1 LKIYNKTIINKLQ
14 NTYKIY
20 GTPKDNIKK
29 KEKYNK
35 YMVYLKIM
43 AERNGG
49 DFELPWMFEFL
60 ILFFLASQIHHRY
73 PKVEL
78 DPKFYSKGKN

>member
-49 DFELPWMFEFL
+49 DFELPWMFEFF
-60 ILFFLASQIHHRY
+60 ILSFSGFSNSSQI
-73 PKVEL
+73 PQ
-78 DPKFYSKGKN
+78 G